1 MQGYS
6 IWNAVVLSLTVNMK
20 GIHTSGVGRDP
31 ELSDNELIRRLL
43 CGDKVLL
50 GQFLAND
57 CFPTFCKFANDYKIL
72 KLEPQDILSLACKQM
87 LESNMSL
94 VRSYNPQRW
103 SKAQKEGYH
112 QFSTAIVERKNC
124 FKNYVLSMVKRRLG
138 KLAAKASIMVGDGKH
153 IRSHDGISCI
163 NLDNENIKA
172 AAKNLEDL
180 QVSFQTTAFDLNL
193 MLTALP
199 EQQRNIVVMY
209 KLQGYTAKEIGDILH
224 IDASIVYS
232 ETAKAMQN
240 LKIIAKSKNYAC
252 R

>member
-1 MQGYS
+1 
-6 IWNAVVLSLTVNMK
+6 MK
-20 GIHTSGVGRDP
+20 EVHTSGG
-31 ELSDNELIRRLL
+31 EGLSDNELIRRLL

-50 GQFLAND
+50 GRFLVND
-57 CFPTFCKFANDYKIL
+57 CFPAFRKFAHDYKIL
-72 KLEPQDILSLACKQM
+72 KLEPRDILGLACKQM

-103 SKAQKEGYH
+103 GKVQEEEKNHENG
-112 QFSTAIVERKNC
+112 TVIEERKHC

-153 IRSHDGISCI
+153 IRFQDGFSRIG
-163 NLDNENIKA
+163 LDNENSNT

-180 QVSFQTTAFDLNL
+180 QVAFQTTAFDLNL

-199 EQQRNIVVMY
+199 ELQRNIVVMY
-209 KLQGYTAKEIGDILH
+209 KLQGYTAKEVGDILQV
-224 IDASIVYS
+224 DASMVYS
-232 ETAKAMQN
+232 EISKAMKK
-240 LKIIAKSKNYAC
+240 LKIIAKSKKYAC